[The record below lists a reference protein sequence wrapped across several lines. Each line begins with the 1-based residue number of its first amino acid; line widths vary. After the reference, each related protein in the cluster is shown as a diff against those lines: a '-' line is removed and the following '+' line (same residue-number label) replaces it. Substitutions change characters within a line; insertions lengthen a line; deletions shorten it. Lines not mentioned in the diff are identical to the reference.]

1 MGYKKKALL
10 RNLPQSPNM
19 LITQRR
25 RRGARG
31 PRAQKKKEHLLQHS
45 AKKPAGRNNIYGSR
59 DHTCESVAYIINLC
73 KFYTCQDIDH
83 ANED

>member
-45 AKKPAGRNNIYGSR
+45 ANKPAGRNNI
-59 DHTCESVAYIINLC
+59 
-73 KFYTCQDIDH
+73 
-83 ANED
+83 